1 MQKKTFK
8 IFFGNNADIQEIEK
22 HLSRS
27 NDDRSSN
34 EGKTQKTFHRHRHRN
49 RKPRINPIEDA
60 LQRVKSRNFNITKGI
75 PRLTRQHILAWVF
88 DNSDDSDMLIQFNCK
103 AHCFGLRNIRLNCYM
118 MKPSKEH
125 VHGCLILDLR
135 DLDKQISIGVST
147 AFFPD
152 EFLDGEDLLEYI
164 LAEVYGEM
172 PLWDLTDVTA
182 FLTGEI
188 SFYRTRTMTEKER
201 NRVVLG

>member
-1 MQKKTFK
+1 
-8 IFFGNNADIQEIEK
+8 
-22 HLSRS
+22 
-27 NDDRSSN
+27 
-34 EGKTQKTFHRHRHRN
+34 
-49 RKPRINPIEDA
+49 
-60 LQRVKSRNFNITKGI
+60 
-75 PRLTRQHILAWVF
+75 
-88 DNSDDSDMLIQFNCK
+88 
-103 AHCFGLRNIRLNCYM
+103 M

-188 SFYRTRTMTEKER
+188 AFYRTRTMTDKDR